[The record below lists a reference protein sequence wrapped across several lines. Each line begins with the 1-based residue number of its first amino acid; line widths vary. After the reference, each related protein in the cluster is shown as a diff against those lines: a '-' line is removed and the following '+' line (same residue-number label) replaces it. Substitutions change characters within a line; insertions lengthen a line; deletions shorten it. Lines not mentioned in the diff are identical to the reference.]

1 MMGKTSQTQNPPL
14 PPHLLLLSIWSWSV
28 QWAQQHSCSTLRNN
42 SSKVYVCTCERG
54 MGYVVKEY
62 CSFSTA
68 ELSIVPR
75 LLYTRVLLSRTARQ
89 KIQPSFLES
98 PWNTQSLQIKS
109 LIQNTMQL
117 NLPSEVQWQAEP
129 GKLLVVVSDCSHLCH
144 VPKSLCVQQH
154 KSVSFFTG
162 VRDTPHPDALG
173 LWFNSAAESK
183 AWDNHSIS
191 IMQLVFRCSHY
202 HINIYSTWEGLS
214 EFSLTGLLSCQA
226 VHKVRFPRTIESHH
240 RHHHHRLMDP
250 IQNDF
255 GFFLTRSCP
264 FS

>member
-1 MMGKTSQTQNPPL
+1 MFV
-14 PPHLLLLSIWSWSV
+14 H
-28 QWAQQHSCSTLRNN
+28 
-42 SSKVYVCTCERG
+42 
-54 MGYVVKEY
+54 VKEEWVVWQIKGY

-68 ELSIVPR
+68 ELSIAPR

-117 NLPSEVQWQAEP
+117 NTVPSEVQWQAET

-154 KSVSFFTG
+154 QSVSFFIE
-162 VRDTPHPDALG
+162 VRDTPHPDAFG
-173 LWFNSAAESK
+173 LWFNSATESK
-183 AWDNHSIS
+183 AWDNHNIS

-214 EFSLTGLLSCQA
+214 EFSLLSCQA
-226 VHKVRFPRTIESHH
+226 VHKVRFPRTVESHH
-240 RHHHHRLMDP
+240 RHHHHRLIDP

-255 GFFLTRSCP
+255 GLFLTRSCP
-264 FS
+264 FSSFSIRHTGSGMYLNLLV